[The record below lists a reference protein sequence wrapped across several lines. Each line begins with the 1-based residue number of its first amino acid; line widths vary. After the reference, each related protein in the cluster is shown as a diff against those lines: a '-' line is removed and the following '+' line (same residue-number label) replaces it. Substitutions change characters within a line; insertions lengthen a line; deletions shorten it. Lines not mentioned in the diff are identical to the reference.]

1 MVKFFDPITKEEI
14 TYYIAPNLLPQWD
27 NLKDGK
33 LQKQD
38 EDRVYIT
45 DGRERAGKSLFTL
58 QQAKYLD
65 PTFDISRVCFTPEEF
80 LFQIRNAPAGS
91 AIVFDEAFRGLSSK
105 ASQSKVNKTIVQA
118 MMEMG
123 QKNLIVFIVLPTF
136 FLLEMYAAVL
146 RANVLFH
153 IYKDRSGRRRFRI
166 YNYKKKSWLYKVGKK
181 KGFDYS
187 FPRISRRHTGRFY
200 GVFPIDEKS
209 YRKKKLDSLK
219 GFEQIFEEDTGTEKF
234 HKAVG
239 GMIKAEK
246 KINPKISDKKMVKI
260 LKEKYFID
268 VSLTNV
274 GVIRRKTRETTQN
287 L

>member
-91 AIVFDEAFRGLSSK
+91 AIVFDE
-105 ASQSKVNKTIVQA
+105 
-118 MMEMG
+118 
-123 QKNLIVFIVLPTF
+123 FI
-136 FLLEMYAAVL
+136 
-146 RANVLFH
+146 
-153 IYKDRSGRRRFRI
+153 K
-166 YNYKKKSWLYKVGKK
+166 
-181 KGFDYS
+181 
-187 FPRISRRHTGRFY
+187 
-200 GVFPIDEKS
+200 
-209 YRKKKLDSLK
+209 
-219 GFEQIFEEDTGTEKF
+219 
-234 HKAVG
+234 
-239 GMIKAEK
+239 
-246 KINPKISDKKMVKI
+246 
-260 LKEKYFID
+260 
-268 VSLTNV
+268 
-274 GVIRRKTRETTQN
+274 
-287 L
+287 

>member
-1 MVKFFDPITKEEI
+1 MVKFYDPIKKEEI
-14 TYYIAPNLLPQWD
+14 TYYIAPNILPNWD
-27 NLKDGK
+27 KLRNGK

-65 PTFDISRVCFTPEEF
+65 PTFDLSRVCFTPEEF

-91 AIVFDEAFRGLSSK
+91 VIVFDEAFRGLSSK
-105 ASQSKVNKTIVQA
+105 SSQSRVNKTIVQA

-153 IYKDRSGRRRFRI
+153 IYKDKSGRRRFRI
-166 YNYKKKSWLYKVGKK
+166 YNYKKKSWLYKIGKR

-187 FPRISRRHTGRFY
+187 FPRISRKHTGRFY
-200 GVFPIDEKS
+200 GVFPIDEAS

-219 GFEQIFEEDTGTEKF
+219 GFEQTFEEDTGTEKF
-234 HKAVG
+234 HNAVG

-246 KINPKISDKKMVKI
+246 NIDPKITDNKMVVI
-260 LKEKYFID
+260 LREKYGIEI
-268 VSLTNV
+268 SLANV
-274 GVIRRKTRETTQN
+274 GVIRRKTNKTKK
-287 L
+287 